1 MRAVHVPG
9 ECRQCLVRFRSIL
22 RFHLSAGIVVAV
34 LVAVVVVVIFVVVV
48 VVVVSIVVGLYR

>member
-1 MRAVHVPG
+1 M
-9 ECRQCLVRFRSIL
+9 CLANADNTWFGCFRSIL